1 MDYLG
6 GPATEY
12 LCRVSRK
19 KARLCKAIT
28 SRNCNSA
35 ARRHDGRRYHDETVA
50 RFHTSLPLPQAG
62 LEEPLAEMMPAKWIM
77 RNR

>member
-1 MDYLG
+1 MDYL

-35 ARRHDGRRYHDETVA
+35 ARRRHDGRRYHEETWLVFTRVYRFLEPAGRATYRNDA
-50 RFHTSLPLPQAG
+50 R
-62 LEEPLAEMMPAKWIM
+62 
-77 RNR
+77 